1 MCSSDLLMPAI
12 GEGGHGAPRQ
22 QADGW
27 EKGGQYSRMRQLYG
41 ILTREEPEASAP
53 AAPAVTPE
61 MAALAEQLK
70 ERVRQL
76 IGQNQLEAALG
87 AVRQLKEYF
96 PGDEELAAL
105 EAQCVR

>member
-1 MCSSDLLMPAI
+1 MERPSRRPT
-12 GEGGHGAPRQ
+12 
-22 QADGW
+22 DG
-27 EKGGQYSRMRQLYG
+27 KRGGQYSRMRQLYG
-41 ILTREEPEASAP
+41 ILTSPEPEASAP

-76 IGQNQLEAALG
+76 IGQNQPEAALG

-96 PGDEELAAL
+96 PEDEELAAL